1 MLNFTKAFSHI
12 LMIVFAEN
20 FHISVGVIF
29 EHKLLGL
36 LADFIFLATY
46 NDGVRDCDFI
56 P

>member
-12 LMIVFAEN
+12 LMIVFVES

-29 EHKLLGL
+29 AHKLLGL
-36 LADFIFLATY
+36 PADFIFLATY
-46 NDGVRDCDFI
+46 SDKVRDCNFI

>member
-36 LADFIFLATY
+36 PADFIFLATY
-46 NDGVRDCDFI
+46 NDSVRDCDFI